1 MDKQEIRAMIRAQK
15 RTMSPE
21 QIGRASAH
29 LTRLFLRSPQYRNAK
44 SIYGYLPFNQEVD
57 TTPILMQALRDGK
70 KVALPKIY
78 GTEMRFVWVTDLTA
92 VQKAGLGCPEPIA
105 DAPIADDPDALVLL
119 PGLAFDLRGGRMGYG
134 GGFYDAFLSAFD
146 GSSIGL
152 CRRAQFRHRRGD
164 SSRQCRRRLCGC
176 AAFRGGEAL

>member
-29 LTRLFLRSPQYRNAK
+29 LTQLFLRSPQYRNAK

-134 GGFYDAFLSAFD
+134 GGFYDRFLAGESHHPTVA
-146 GSSIGL
+146 L
-152 CRRAQFRHRRGD
+152 CYGFQLMPRVPTEEHDLRADCIITTDEWR
-164 SSRQCRRRLCGC
+164 
-176 AAFRGGEAL
+176 